1 MKAVPRVNID
11 GLYMEVTIVDDA
23 FYGVVPFY
31 ADPPEP
37 ELPPETDIETV
48 EPEEETEPEIA
59 GYIVGVPVPPGL
71 YLPRFDLARW
81 EEYQKDVT
89 AAQEVYRLQEDELE
103 AVYHAEMAQWL
114 AQPPEDR
121 DDEPMYK
128 PPVYSAPKQPELW
141 TEGLTAEEIEELTK
155 PQPEEPSELD
165 QLKQDVTGLKQ
176 DTADLAS
183 GLDQVA
189 RKADDRLEDVSTIGS
204 EQVKQ
209 DLATLDLKRQ
219 STVIGGELVKKDI
232 AILDLYQQNQ
242 ALGQMLAALE
252 LKILA
257 GGESNV

>member
-1 MKAVPRVNID
+1 MKAVPRVDLN
-11 GLYMEVTIVDDA
+11 GLYTDVTLVDDA

-37 ELPPETDIETV
+37 ELPPETDDPAED
-48 EPEEETEPEIA
+48 EQLEEETEPEIA

-71 YLPRFDLARW
+71 YRPRFDLAAW
-81 EEYQKDVT
+81 EARE
-89 AAQEVYRLQEDELE
+89 EDELLDPSE
-103 AVYHAEMAQWL
+103 YWQ
-114 AQPPEDR
+114 
-121 DDEPMYK
+121 
-128 PPVYSAPKQPELW
+128 
-141 TEGLTAEEIEELTK
+141 EGLTPEEIEELTK
-155 PQPEEPSELD
+155 PQPQESELD

>member
-31 ADPPEP
+31 ADPPALEP
-37 ELPPETDIETV
+37 ELPSETDAGAV
-48 EPEEETEPEIA
+48 DDPPEEEVEPEIA
-59 GYIVGVPVPPGL
+59 GYTVGVPVQPGL
-71 YLPRFDLARW
+71 YLPRFDLAAW
-81 EEYQKDVT
+81 EARE
-89 AAQEVYRLQEDELE
+89 EDELSDPSSYW
-103 AVYHAEMAQWL
+103 V
-114 AQPPEDR
+114 
-121 DDEPMYK
+121 
-128 PPVYSAPKQPELW
+128 
-141 TEGLTAEEIEELTK
+141 EGLTAEEIEELTK
-155 PQPEEPSELD
+155 PQPQESELD